1 MWGRTAILPL
11 LIKNEH
17 KETNETKHEID
28 VRWMADIVARE
39 GINVSVTTITFEGII
54 KKVINSWKLVRT
66 QLETVQPSRR
76 NKPFYT
82 ARLQAFQ
89 QRFNKLFDVALDSKI
104 YPIEVP
110 FLDDQRGARCMYIGN
125 IDTDALRRVELS
137 SAREAAEE
145 ARRQREVNRLSQV
158 PNPDNTN
165 CMVVGD
171 RRNDV
176 AAADIATSDVN
187 QKAGPSASAT
197 DTNPEPDDIHKPT
210 SSQNRLLLATVSR
223 EADRYGVSDRAAA
236 AIATAALMDASP
248 SFEVSHVI
256 DPSKLRRSR
265 KRLRFEVSA
274 TANTD
279 RQVLGL
285 YFDGRKDAKCQTLAK
300 DQACLMTIRWR

>member
-1 MWGRTAILPL
+1 M
-11 LIKNEH
+11 
-17 KETNETKHEID
+17 
-28 VRWMADIVARE
+28 
-39 GINVSVTTITFEGII
+39 
-54 KKVINSWKLVRT
+54 
-66 QLETVQPSRR
+66 
-76 NKPFYT
+76 
-82 ARLQAFQ
+82 
-89 QRFNKLFDVALDSKI
+89 FDVALDSKVS
-104 YPIEVP
+104 PIEVP

-223 EADRYGVSDRAAA
+223 EADRMTRPS
-236 AIATAALMDASP
+236 ASP
-248 SFEVSHVI
+248 NLICNFWREA
-256 DPSKLRRSR
+256 LTTSR
-265 KRLRFEVSA
+265 VKPAQKWPQQTAGTHFPMRLRTPNHWHRSDVS
-274 TANTD
+274 
-279 RQVLGL
+279 
-285 YFDGRKDAKCQTLAK
+285 
-300 DQACLMTIRWR
+300 